1 VEIEANVVAPADGAQ
16 QVIIPRIRT
25 RDILIPKS
33 RNLVR
38 PDS

>member
-1 VEIEANVVAPADGAQ
+1 MEIEANVAALVDGAQ

-25 RDILIPKS
+25 RGIIIPKS